1 MREPDDLHDDLPD
14 DSPDEPADP
23 TPVTPHATPSIDAAG
38 TLSYVGDDGRRYVV
52 AAPPEQPPLA

>member
-1 MREPDDLHDDLPD
+1 MREPDDL
-14 DSPDEPADP
+14 PDEPADP

-52 AAPPEQPPLA
+52 AAPPEQPPLP